1 MKISKRLKEAKGKV
15 DPKKVYTI
23 DEALILMKETSK
35 VKFDASVE
43 VHAKLGIDPKQS
55 DQLVRAMVGL
65 PHGSGKKVRIAA
77 FVGDEHVT
85 EAKKAGADLVGNKD
99 LIEEIKKTGKCDFD
113 VAIAT
118 PDMMRDLAVI
128 ARVLGQKGLMPNP
141 KTGTITTK
149 VTQTITELKQGKIS
163 FKNDSFGNIHVII
176 GKVSFTPEQLKQ
188 NFEAFVAALKA
199 AKPEA
204 KLKANY
210 LQAVYLTTS
219 MGPSVKVSL

>member
-1 MKISKRLKEAKGKV
+1 
-15 DPKKVYTI
+15 
-23 DEALILMKETSK
+23 
-35 VKFDASVE
+35 
-43 VHAKLGIDPKQS
+43 
-55 DQLVRAMVGL
+55 
-65 PHGSGKKVRIAA
+65 
-77 FVGDEHVT
+77 VT
-85 EAKKAGADLVGNKD
+85 EAKKAGADIVGNKD
-99 LIEEIKKTGKCDFD
+99 VIEEIKKTSKCDFD

-118 PDMMRDLAVI
+118 PDMMKELAGI
-128 ARVLGQKGLMPNP
+128 ARILGQKGLMPNP

-176 GKVSFTPEQLKQ
+176 GKVSFTPEQLKE
-188 NFEAFVAALKA
+188 NYEAFVTALKA

-210 LQAVYLTTS
+210 LQALYLSTS